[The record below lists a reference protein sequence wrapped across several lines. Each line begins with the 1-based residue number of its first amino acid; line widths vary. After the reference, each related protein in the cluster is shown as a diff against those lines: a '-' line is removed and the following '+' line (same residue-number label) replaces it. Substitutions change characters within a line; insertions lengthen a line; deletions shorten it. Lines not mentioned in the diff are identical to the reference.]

1 MTHDEMI
8 AVIQA
13 HKDGK
18 KIRRRPRGI
27 YIWSDY
33 AGGGFD
39 FVSFEYEIKPEPM
52 EIWAKVKEYSGGH
65 REFNFLAH
73 SADEGKIDHNGFR
86 TVKFRE
92 VLDD

>member
-18 KIRRRPRGI
+18 MIQFKQKDVDGWVWAPRPC
-27 YIWSDY
+27 WNFS
-33 AGGGFD
+33 
-39 FVSFEYEIKPEPM
+39 SHEYRIKPEPM
-52 EIWAKVKEYSGGH
+52 EIWVNVYDDGETSCPYKSKDDAQQSGINAG
-65 REFNFLAH
+65 R
-73 SADEGKIDHNGFR
+73 R

-92 VLDD
+92 ALDE